1 MSEEHVEDVV
11 EGMLR
16 QSLAAG
22 SQLAEQ
28 VVRARQQ
35 YMRNV
40 EQRNEQ
46 AAVEAQRAIAADR
59 AVMQSVIIPATRDD
73 WWETARPE
81 QITQAHMLAEAW
93 KDHDPAALAASTK
106 ITQELKNRYGID
118 ADDLQGD
125 AAFLQDHLTVLAAAE
140 RRMAAAKEHAEA
152 MALVEAAQAEQ
163 IKRYATELKDEL
175 ERHKVPTE
183 YLASDEMVAALHASK
198 EAAGTDAAP
207 DADRAVAER
216 MHLID
221 QDGINGPSI
230 DDLRKEIG
238 QNYSGAED
246 SMFADA
252 EFVAT
257 ARDWH
262 EAKALAEG
270 GFVNQGNT
278 GLEARY
284 ENAEKEIFARLAPMG
299 EEIQDKVLKDPNL
312 KTTPPAAQAEE
323 ASAPA
328 YGSKEH
334 YEGFESSLEGKA
346 TEVEVKGRVAAAR
359 GQAGHPAKAVKAP
372 KKTPKARKA
381 TVSAGMGRDK
391 SQDGPTR

>member
-35 YMRNV
+35 YLRAV
-40 EQRNEQ
+40 EQRGEQ
-46 AAVEAQRAIAADR
+46 AAVEAQRVMAADR

-73 WWETARPE
+73 WWDTARPE

-106 ITQELKNRYGID
+106 ITGELKNRYGID
-118 ADDLQGD
+118 TDDLHGD
-125 AAFLQDHLTVLAAAE
+125 ATFLQDHLTVLAAAE
-140 RRMAAAKEHAEA
+140 QRMAAAKEHAEA
-152 MALVEAAQAEQ
+152 MALVAAAQAEH
-163 IKRYATELKDEL
+163 IKRYSAELKNEL
-175 ERHKVPTE
+175 DRHHVPPE
-183 YLASDEMVAALHASK
+183 YLASEEMVSALQASK
-198 EAAGTDAAP
+198 EASGTDAAP

-216 MHLID
+216 VHLIE

-230 DDLRKEIG
+230 DDLRQEIG
-238 QNYSGAED
+238 QNYPDAED

-252 EFVAT
+252 AFVAT

-270 GFVNQGNT
+270 GFVDQGNT

-284 ENAEKEIFARLAPMG
+284 ENAEKEIFMRLAPLG
-299 EEIQDKVLKDPNL
+299 REIQGKVLNDPNL
-312 KTTPPAAQAEE
+312 KTPDPAAKVGEP
-323 ASAPA
+323 SIPA
-328 YGSKEH
+328 YGSTEH

-346 TEVEVKGRVAAAR
+346 TEAEIKGRVAAAR
-359 GQAGHPAKAVKAP
+359 GQAAHPVKAVKAP
-372 KKTPKARKA
+372 KKTPKVRKA
-381 TVSAGMGRDK
+381 TASAGMGRDK
-391 SQDGPTR
+391 SPDGPSR

>member
-35 YMRNV
+35 YLRTL

-46 AAVEAQRAIAADR
+46 TAVEAQRAIAADR

-81 QITQAHMLAEAW
+81 HIAQAHMLADAW
-93 KDHDPAALAASTK
+93 KDHDPAALGASTK
-106 ITQELKNRYGID
+106 ITHEVKNRYDID
-118 ADDLQGD
+118 TDDLQGD
-125 AAFLQDHLTVLAAAE
+125 AAFLKDHLTVLAAAE
-140 RRMAAAKEHAEA
+140 QRMAAAKEHAEA
-152 MALVEAAQAEQ
+152 MALVEAAQAEH
-163 IKRYATELKDEL
+163 IKRYATELKGEL
-175 ERHKVPTE
+175 ERHQVPQE
-183 YLASDEMVAALHASK
+183 YLASNEMVAALQASK

-207 DADRAVAER
+207 EADRAVAER
-216 MHLID
+216 MHLIG
-221 QDGINGPSI
+221 QDGISGPSI
-230 DDLRKEIG
+230 DDLRREIG
-238 QNYSGAED
+238 NSYSGAED

-252 EFVAT
+252 AFVAT
-257 ARDWH
+257 ARDWY
-262 EAKALAEG
+262 EAKALVEG
-270 GFVNQGNT
+270 GFVARGNT

-284 ENAEKEIFARLAPMG
+284 ENAEKEVFARLAPMG
-299 EEIQDKVLKDPNL
+299 REIQDKVLKDPRL
-312 KTTPPAAQAEE
+312 KTASTTAKAEE
-323 ASAPA
+323 ASVPA

-334 YEGFESSLEGKA
+334 YEGFESSLAGKA
-346 TEVEVKGRVAAAR
+346 TETEVKGRIAAAR
-359 GQAGHPAKAVKAP
+359 GQAVHPVKAVGAP
-372 KKTPKARKA
+372 SKTPKARKS
-381 TVSAGMGRDK
+381 TAGAGVGRAK

>member
-59 AVMQSVIIPATRDD
+59 AAMQSVIIPAGRDD
-73 WWETARPE
+73 WWEKAQPG

-93 KDHDPAALAASTK
+93 KDHDPAALAASEK
-106 ITQELKNRYGID
+106 ITLELKNRYGID
-118 ADDLQGD
+118 TADIQGD
-125 AAFLQDHLTVLAAAE
+125 AAFLQDNLTVLAAAE
-140 RRMAAAKEHAEA
+140 QRMATAKEHAEA
-152 MALVEAAQAEQ
+152 MALVEAAQAEH
-163 IKRYATELKDEL
+163 IKRHAAELKAEV

-183 YLASDEMVAALHASK
+183 YLASDEMVSALQASK

-216 MHLID
+216 MHLIE
-221 QDGINGPSI
+221 QDGISGPSI

-238 QNYSGAED
+238 QNYSGTDD

-270 GFVNQGNT
+270 GFVDQGNI

-284 ENAEKEIFARLAPMG
+284 ENAEKEIFARIAPMG
-299 EEIQDKVLKDPNL
+299 QEIQNKVLKDPNL
-312 KTTPPAAQAEE
+312 KTPAATGQAEE
-323 ASAPA
+323 PSVPT

-334 YEGFESSLEGKA
+334 YEDFESSLGGKA
-346 TEVEVKGRVAAAR
+346 TEAEVKGRVAAAK
-359 GQAGHPAKAVKAP
+359 GQAVHPVKAVKAP

-381 TVSAGMGRDK
+381 TASVGMGRDK
-391 SQDGPTR
+391 SQAGPTR